1 MLFSET
7 RMLPYIICT
16 TPHDQLFSVYNYIS
30 CMFMLFGQAKKVMN
44 DTGFLQSLKEYD
56 KDDAFWPMLQVL
68 WSTSFWSM
76 VKRGAI
82 L

>member
-1 MLFSET
+1 
-7 RMLPYIICT
+7 
-16 TPHDQLFSVYNYIS
+16 
-30 CMFMLFGQAKKVMN
+30 MFMLFGQAKKVMN